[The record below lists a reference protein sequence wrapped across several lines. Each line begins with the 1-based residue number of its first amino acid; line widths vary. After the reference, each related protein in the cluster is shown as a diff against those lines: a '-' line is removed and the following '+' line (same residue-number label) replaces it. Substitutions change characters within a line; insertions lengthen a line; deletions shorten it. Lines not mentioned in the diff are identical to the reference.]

1 MLIVFIETIPTFQV
15 YCNIYIFK
23 NVFWAWGDSTP
34 VPAPGHSTWGGLY
47 DSRGGYGGGG
57 ILYKTSR
64 QILIE
69 WIIIVAFLAHHI

>member
-1 MLIVFIETIPTFQV
+1 MCFELGETPLQSRRQDTR
-15 YCNIYIFK
+15 
-23 NVFWAWGDSTP
+23 
-34 VPAPGHSTWGGLY
+34 PGGACMILGGAT
-47 DSRGGYGGGG
+47 GGGGG